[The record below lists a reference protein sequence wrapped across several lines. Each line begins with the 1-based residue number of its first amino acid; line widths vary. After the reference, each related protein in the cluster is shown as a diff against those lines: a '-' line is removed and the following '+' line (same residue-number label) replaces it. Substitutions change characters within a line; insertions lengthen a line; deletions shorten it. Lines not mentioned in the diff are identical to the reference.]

1 MTAGPSRVGAMQALG
16 KGTRESLRLLGRG
29 VRQAWR
35 IAKAS
40 MVQIMARSAP
50 IKLRPSAADLAISN
64 ACLRL
69 TSPSIERPLRVVAW
83 RADEK
88 TMLAAATAFWAMT
101 RFGPSR
107 PLQREADQMLCSVLI
122 AGAIRHLC
130 KGEPFAAVCALA
142 HESKC
147 REWPSTDGWP

>member
-1 MTAGPSRVGAMQALG
+1 L
-16 KGTRESLRLLGRG
+16 
-29 VRQAWR
+29 R
-35 IAKAS
+35 IAKAF

-50 IKLRPSAADLAISN
+50 IELRPSAADLAISN
-64 ACLRL
+64 AWLRL
-69 TSPSIERPLRVVAW
+69 TSPSIEHPLRVVAW
-83 RADEK
+83 LADEK

-130 KGEPFAAVCALA
+130 KGAAPALLSEPFAAVCALA
-142 HESKC
+142 QEFKC
-147 REWPSTDGWP
+147 RSRVAIHRWVATKLT